1 MGIVELITQ
10 YGIVGGSFIFLLLF
24 FIKQYRQITK
34 DNKELLNIYIT
45 TLTEIK
51 DELKADRNEKE
62 EMREDIKKIK
72 NTLGV

>member
-1 MGIVELITQ
+1 MELLELIPQ
-10 YGIVGGSFIFLLLF
+10 YGIVGGSFIFLLWFLM
-24 FIKQYRQITK
+24 IQYKQLTK

-51 DELKADRNEKE
+51 DELKSDRKEKE

-72 NTLGV
+72 STLGV